1 MSSSVFQPVDAKSS
15 GVSFLALLLNACGGP
30 VRDGNSSGSNAQAGS
45 DASENDRMQSNGD
58 HPATPV
64 HATNG
69 TVSLSPSASAV
80 EHISRQSK
88 PTGRQNGESQ
98 QGGTPSASALKLDSR
113 VPSAKLS
120 LVAQSTSLSG
130 LAESGRVNPL
140 QIPSQQILPPQ
151 AMKPVQIAKSQ
162 SPVVAAQ
169 QPASVSG
176 KPATVPVQTPQ
187 WSYAPEQ
194 TQSPQQF
201 ATTQNALGQPLSAG
215 SQQQLFSASEKAM
228 PQQANVQQIE
238 VLPQV
243 TVAQPAARTQ
253 PLATPV
259 QQPASVPAQLPQ
271 QQINPPQQLSAAQQF
286 IASREASSSLRVD
299 MAKQQQA
306 APSGAVSIQRGSASQ
321 SGTVQPETQSQD
333 ANSPSQPSTQQ
344 VSALAQLSSAFELAE
359 VQLAHSSATPSI
371 DAPNSE
377 TASVKTQMISATN
390 SKSQAD
396 IAEVMLSS
404 TAGLSGILNLPQ
416 DASTTVT
423 TPLPANGDKHE
434 SAINSTQTKLPG
446 LSTLA
451 IANSANVTGKGKI
464 GTAQG
469 AETTS
474 APTTTG
480 AQATTTQ
487 SASNQ
492 TDSQAVQHSVEAAPA
507 VAASDKSLETTL
519 AQAAITPAG
528 LSAHQSPTSHSNSA
542 GVGDASPLDGGSEAV
557 QTDPSQSGAVQG
569 SSGINSARLIQSL
582 GETEMRVGMH
592 SSEFGDISVRTSV
605 SQQQMSAQISVD
617 HSALSAAISAR
628 IPSMQE
634 RFGNEHGVQAS
645 IQIHQ
650 GGASFGDGREQSSQ
664 REQKSAFRHA
674 PIDNAP
680 AGIEAELSALRAPP
694 GAGDEYR
701 LDIRA

>member
-1 MSSSVFQPVDAKSS
+1 
-15 GVSFLALLLNACGGP
+15 
-30 VRDGNSSGSNAQAGS
+30 
-45 DASENDRMQSNGD
+45 
-58 HPATPV
+58 
-64 HATNG
+64 
-69 TVSLSPSASAV
+69 
-80 EHISRQSK
+80 
-88 PTGRQNGESQ
+88 
-98 QGGTPSASALKLDSR
+98 
-113 VPSAKLS
+113 
-120 LVAQSTSLSG
+120 
-130 LAESGRVNPL
+130 
-140 QIPSQQILPPQ
+140 
-151 AMKPVQIAKSQ
+151 
-162 SPVVAAQ
+162 
-169 QPASVSG
+169 
-176 KPATVPVQTPQ
+176 
-187 WSYAPEQ
+187 
-194 TQSPQQF
+194 
-201 ATTQNALGQPLSAG
+201 
-215 SQQQLFSASEKAM
+215 
-228 PQQANVQQIE
+228 
-238 VLPQV
+238 
-243 TVAQPAARTQ
+243 
-253 PLATPV
+253 
-259 QQPASVPAQLPQ
+259 
-271 QQINPPQQLSAAQQF
+271 
-286 IASREASSSLRVD
+286 
-299 MAKQQQA
+299 
-306 APSGAVSIQRGSASQ
+306 
-321 SGTVQPETQSQD
+321 
-333 ANSPSQPSTQQ
+333 
-344 VSALAQLSSAFELAE
+344 
-359 VQLAHSSATPSI
+359 
-371 DAPNSE
+371 
-377 TASVKTQMISATN
+377 
-390 SKSQAD
+390 
-396 IAEVMLSS
+396 
-404 TAGLSGILNLPQ
+404 
-416 DASTTVT
+416 
-423 TPLPANGDKHE
+423 
-434 SAINSTQTKLPG
+434 
-446 LSTLA
+446 
-451 IANSANVTGKGKI
+451 VTGKGKI